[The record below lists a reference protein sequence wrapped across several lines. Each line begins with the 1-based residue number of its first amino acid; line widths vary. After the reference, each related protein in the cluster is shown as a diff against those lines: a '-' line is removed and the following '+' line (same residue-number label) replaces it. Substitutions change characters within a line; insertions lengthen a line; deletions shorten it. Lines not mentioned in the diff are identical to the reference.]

1 MTVSV
6 SIIGYGVVFV
16 VSARIRAVKRRASL
30 LFWKKPF
37 VYLYAV
43 FLTGI
48 TVFAFYGFLGL
59 AETALMAFAE
69 TELGDLPFL
78 TAFVF
83 ASVPAVLGLIRFF
96 ALDVSVGGV
105 SVFEILYYFSSGKRF
120 GMAVS
125 FCLSALIYLASGGL
139 FPAVL
144 FAVALRMEGWLSPL
158 VGSQELT
165 VLCVITELAAFASL
179 IALFVRAV
187 ELVNA
192 SFVFVRFEQLGAAFA
207 FEQAERFSEG
217 GASLVLSFWLPCL
230 VLALVNKFLLLL
242 LVPYFLLSVMLG
254 FESRRSSGFTAKA
267 S

>member
-1 MTVSV
+1 MDGSN
-6 SIIGYGVVFV
+6 
-16 VSARIRAVKRRASL
+16 REVKRRASAA
-30 LFWKKPF
+30 FWKKPF

-43 FLTGI
+43 FMAGI
-48 TVFAFYGFLGL
+48 LVFAVYRFFGLVEAVMRAFTPFDLGH
-59 AETALMAFAE
+59 
-69 TELGDLPFL
+69 LPYL
-78 TAFVF
+78 TVSFFV
-83 ASVPAVLGLIRFF
+83 AVPVVLGVIRFF
-96 ALDVSVGGV
+96 AFDVSMGGI
-105 SVFEILYYFSSGKRF
+105 SVFEMLYYFSSGKRF

-230 VLALVNKFLLLL
+230 VLVLVNKFLLLL

-254 FESRRSSGFTAKA
+254 FESRRSSGFTAEVL
-267 S
+267 